1 MGFVQEDIMVD
12 NPGDI
17 FESLKALKAIFTNTS
32 KSPVNKFLLS
42 ICGNKYIR
50 WISHIF
56 LYQDN
61 RATELYLSYL
71 QEPIFK
77 SIYQSKLRCEFG
89 HICLFQVFSGVNCIH
104 SMWLSYRL
112 AAPGDVG

>member
-1 MGFVQEDIMVD
+1 MGFVQEDIMLD

-50 WISHIF
+50 
-56 LYQDN
+56 
-61 RATELYLSYL
+61 
-71 QEPIFK
+71 
-77 SIYQSKLRCEFG
+77 
-89 HICLFQVFSGVNCIH
+89 
-104 SMWLSYRL
+104 
-112 AAPGDVG
+112 